1 MTVTELAVHRAA
13 PGPAA
18 GTDRAGEGELR
29 SVSIAVS
36 VLDCFLGADEL
47 GPTQVAR
54 RMGIAKS
61 TASRMLSA
69 LAGGGLLDRTPAGRY
84 RLSVRLFEYG
94 RLAVDRLPLR
104 AVARP
109 VLVDLHESLREVV
122 QLGIPVGGHVLYVD
136 RVGGGGHAVRISG
149 DVMRRVP
156 GFSSSAGRV
165 MAAFDPQVAQAIGA
179 VERRKHTPF
188 TVTDGAKLTEILRQ
202 GRHAGWVS
210 SREEYEVGWSSV
222 AAPVL
227 VGGTGGPA
235 GVPRVVGAV
244 SVVGPTGHVLGQRR
258 EFVAASVCRAARRIG
273 SALTALTEE

>member
-13 PGPAA
+13 PGASA
-18 GTDRAGEGELR
+18 TDRAGEGELR
-29 SVSIAVS
+29 SVSIAVY

-122 QLGIPVGGHVLYVD
+122 QLGIPVGGHVLFVD
-136 RVGGGGHAVRISG
+136 RVGGGGHSVRISG

-165 MAAFDPQVAQAIGA
+165 MAAFDPQFARAVGA

-188 TVTDGAKLTEILRQ
+188 TITDGAKLTEILRQ
-202 GRHAGWVS
+202 GRHAGWVA

-227 VGGTGGPA
+227 VGSTGM
-235 GVPRVVGAV
+235 PRVVGAV

-258 EFVAASVCRAARRIG
+258 EFVAASLCRAARRIG

>member
-13 PGPAA
+13 PGASA
-18 GTDRAGEGELR
+18 TDRAGEGELR

-122 QLGIPVGGHVLYVD
+122 QLGIPVGGHVLFVD
-136 RVGGGGHAVRISG
+136 RVGGGGHSVRISG
-149 DVMRRVP
+149 DVMHRVP

-165 MAAFDPQVAQAIGA
+165 MAAFDPQFARAVGA

-188 TVTDGAKLTEILRQ
+188 TITDGAKLTEILRQ
-202 GRHAGWVS
+202 GRHAGWVA

-227 VGGTGGPA
+227 VGSTGM
-235 GVPRVVGAV
+235 PRVVGAV

-258 EFVAASVCRAARRIG
+258 EFVAASLCRAARRIG